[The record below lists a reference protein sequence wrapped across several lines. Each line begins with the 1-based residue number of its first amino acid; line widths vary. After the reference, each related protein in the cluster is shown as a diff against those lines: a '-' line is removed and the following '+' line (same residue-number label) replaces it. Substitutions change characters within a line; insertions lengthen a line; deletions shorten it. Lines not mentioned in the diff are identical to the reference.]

1 MIDIFLLLI
10 LYSFFGWVM
19 EVIDT
24 KITTGNWINRGFLM
38 GPICPIYGI
47 ASIIMTYTLSYF
59 YNYPLLV
66 FIIALLICSIVE
78 YLTSL
83 ILEKIFKMRWWDY
96 SNKKF
101 NINGRICLQ
110 TMLIFGTLGTL
121 MIYLFNPSIYNLL
134 AHLNKSFKEI
144 LIIIIAIIFIID
156 FLISTN
162 IIFNIKS
169 ITKNLK
175 KDSTEEI
182 VKATKKAVEKHLVLY
197 KRLINAF
204 PNVKKIIKNKKHKKK

>member
-1 MIDIFLLLI
+1 MIDIFLLFI
-10 LYSFFGWVM
+10 LYSFLGWIM

-24 KITTGNWINRGFLM
+24 KITTGNWVNRGFLM

-47 ASIIMTYTLSYF
+47 ASIIMTYTLNYF
-59 YNYPLLV
+59 YSHPLLV
-66 FIIALLICSIVE
+66 FIMALLICSIVE

-83 ILEKIFKMRWWDY
+83 IMEKIFKMRWWDY

-121 MIYLFNPSIYNLL
+121 MIYLFNPTINNLL
-134 AHLNKSFKEI
+134 AYLGESIKEAVT
-144 LIIIIAIIFIID
+144 IIIAIIFIVD
-156 FLISTN
+156 FLVSTN

-204 PNVKKIIKNKKHKKK
+204 PNAKKILKNKKHKKK

>member
-38 GPICPIYGI
+38 GPICPIYGL
-47 ASIIMTYTLSYF
+47 ASMIMTYTLSYF

-134 AHLNKSFKEI
+134 AHLNKLFKEI